1 MSGIFRMFSVS
12 SIREEGT
19 SKSYL
24 VTIPWGLCVS
34 INNLESGNQGN
45 CPEHKIQ
52 YHCLSKDFS
61 FCSLCSG
68 ALSSLGDQTVLGSDA
83 GEHLF
88 KGSLM
93 TVVSSASY

>member
-1 MSGIFRMFSVS
+1 MSAIFRMFLVS
-12 SIREEGT
+12 STRGEGT

-34 INNLESGNQGN
+34 INNLESGNRGN
-45 CPEHKIQ
+45 WPGHKIQ

-68 ALSSLGDQTVLGSDA
+68 ALSYHGGQTVLGSDA

-93 TVVSSASY
+93 AMVSSVPC